1 MKSVEGFIEYE
12 KQDAERYTNTG
23 AWKGISFAD
32 IFDRASDLCPK
43 KEALVDDRVRLTYAQ
58 LREKVDKLAIGM
70 MKLGIKKG
78 HCVLVQLPN
87 WAEFVY
93 AYFAIYKI
101 GAAIVLL
108 VSGHSEIEVSHL
120 ADLTRAKAW
129 IVPEKYRKINY
140 LPVIEN
146 ILKTN
151 PGLEGHVILARSEDR
166 GQFSSMERLI
176 QDAELNESNLR
187 ELANGR
193 PDPDDV
199 AIILPTGG
207 TTGLP
212 KAAPRTHDNFI
223 CNGVYKGKALELC
236 EDDIT
241 LLFSPVGHNL
251 AINGGVNPTILNH
264 GKLVLLDSTRPE
276 DFCRIVQKEKVT
288 YAPLVPALASRVVN
302 YERLQDYDL
311 SSLKRVGA
319 GGQGSPPEL
328 INNVSK
334 KIGCKCLNAF
344 GMVEGATT
352 QVRMDDDP
360 EIVTNTA
367 GRPVCPY
374 DEFKVID
381 AAGKELPTNKEGE
394 LVAKGPCIF
403 TGYLSSPEK
412 NRESFTEDGFFRT
425 GDLAT
430 IDDRGNVKI
439 TGRIKDIIIRGGE
452 NITASDVEG
461 LIAAHPDVEDVAVIG
476 MPDKELG
483 ERVCA
488 YIRLKVR
495 ATKFSL
501 EELSSFM
508 QSKGASNLLIP
519 ERMEFLDEIPLTK
532 VGKADKNALRKDVRN
547 RLGRGGAE

>member
-1 MKSVEGFIEYE
+1 VKSVEGFIEYE

-78 HCVLVQLPN
+78 NCVLVQLPN